1 MESDTKSK
9 QLVTYDLNGK
19 TALVSGGASG
29 IGLATVERLARS
41 GCHVAINHLPGDAL
55 GPGQVERLRGEGL
68 RVVAIPHAIG
78 DGREAE
84 LAEAAVDALGGL
96 DLLVNN
102 AGTPGG
108 RRALAPSDLDAITD
122 EMWKSVL
129 DTNLVG
135 LFRLT
140 RAAAPHLRRSNGA
153 VVNLASV
160 SALSS
165 RGSSMAY
172 AASKA
177 GIVTLTRHL
186 AVALAPEIRVN
197 AVAPGAVDSTWQIE
211 WTEEQRKS
219 SIERTPLKRRC
230 VPEDIAETI
239 AYLGFAAP
247 MVTGQTVIIDGG
259 LTL

>member
-1 MESDTKSK
+1 MRHATVNYALEGKCA
-9 QLVTYDLNGK
+9 LVT
-19 TALVSGGASG
+19 GGASG

-41 GCHVAINHLPGDAL
+41 GCRVVLNHLPGDPL
-55 GPGQVERLRGEGL
+55 GPDQAERLRREGCHVESL
-68 RVVAIPHAIG
+68 PHSIG
-78 DGREAE
+78 DQK
-84 LAEAAVDALGGL
+84 EAALADQAVRALGGI

-108 RRALAPSDLDAITD
+108 RRALNPADLDSVSD
-122 EMWKSVL
+122 EMWKAVL
-129 DTNLVG
+129 DINLVG

-140 RAAAPHLRRSNGA
+140 RAMAPHLRQSGGA

-177 GIVTLTRHL
+177 GVVTLTRHL
-186 AVALAPEIRVN
+186 AVSLAPEVRVN
-197 AVAPGAVDSTWQIE
+197 AVAPGAVDSSWQIE

-219 SIERTPLKRRC
+219 SIDRTPLRRRC
-230 VPEDIAETI
+230 TPEDIAETI
-239 AYLGFAAP
+239 TYLGFGAP
-247 MVTGQTVIIDGG
+247 MITGQTVIIDGG
-259 LTL
+259 LIL